1 MTLAIDVGN
10 THIVIGLMKGL
21 DVQQSWRIATDLNK
35 TADEYFAVLQGLLA
49 TAGTHLNGVSRI
61 VGASVVPPLESIF
74 EELAE
79 KHLKL
84 PIQMVN
90 YKTIPI
96 TVKISNPQEVGAD
109 RLVDAYAARELFG
122 KPAIVIDFGTAT
134 TFDAISEKGEYL
146 GGAIAPGLGIGRD
159 ALYEKTAKLPKV
171 DLHPPQNVIGNGT
184 DEAIR
189 SGLLVGYA
197 GLVEK
202 LVAEFQRELGSPC
215 KIVGTG
221 GFVNLMAEQTNVIQ
235 IKDPD
240 LTLKGLAL
248 LAA

>member
-1 MTLAIDVGN
+1 
-10 THIVIGLMKGL
+10 
-21 DVQQSWRIATDLNK
+21 
-35 TADEYFAVLQGLLA
+35 
-49 TAGTHLNGVSRI
+49 
-61 VGASVVPPLESIF
+61 VGASVVPPLESIL
-74 EELAE
+74 EELAR

-96 TVKISNPQEVGAD
+96 VIKINNPEEVGAD
-109 RLVDAYAARELFG
+109 RLVDAYAARELYG

-159 ALYEKTAKLPKV
+159 ALYEKTARLPKV
-171 DLHPPQNVIGNGT
+171 DLHAPKHVIGNGT

-189 SGLLVGYA
+189 SGLLIGYT

-202 LVAEFQRELGSPC
+202 LVSEFQKELGSKC
-215 KIVGTG
+215 KVVGTG
-221 GFVNLMAEQTNVIQ
+221 GFADLMAEQTKVIQ